1 MPRHM
6 SARSAGVPT
15 CSDSDTFVAPTL
27 HSLLVTITPLS
38 VEYAASITSLVC
50 SIRCFHHLLRPTF
63 NTAPPP
69 HCSWCQC
76 RTFPSPLPPTPLPLT
91 PLDRLSA
98 PPRMHLND
106 GSATA
111 FRVPSL
117 RPPPHD
123 QSPYLSRIP
132 LSSTDAQC
140 AKVLAHGVELQAC
153 QPQPPN
159 GHNSC
164 GRNVDSSQPFG
175 KTELCTARR
184 LSMCFSV
191 PGQRQESTSQALVC
205 SRGVEG
211 LLGPCDERETP
222 RSKFDG
228 HTTPLHNPRLA
239 SVMDTQT

>member
-1 MPRHM
+1 
-6 SARSAGVPT
+6 
-15 CSDSDTFVAPTL
+15 
-27 HSLLVTITPLS
+27 
-38 VEYAASITSLVC
+38 
-50 SIRCFHHLLRPTF
+50 
-63 NTAPPP
+63 
-69 HCSWCQC
+69 
-76 RTFPSPLPPTPLPLT
+76 
-91 PLDRLSA
+91 
-98 PPRMHLND
+98 MHLND

-123 QSPYLSRIP
+123 QSPYPSRIP

-153 QPQPPN
+153 QPQPSN
-159 GHNSC
+159 GHNSS

-211 LLGPCDERETP
+211 LLGPCDERETS
-222 RSKFDG
+222 RSKVDG
-228 HTTPLHNPRLA
+228 HTTPLHIPRLA
-239 SVMDTQT
+239 SVQCSCDDFGAHRVSGEGNPMCI